1 MKVIDFETIRNMGIT
16 PLQCYEWVSD
26 MLTTKNETILPANI
40 SMTTMNGVF
49 YNVMPTVLLDD
60 KRVGVKV
67 VTRYPERNPSLE
79 SEILLYNLENGEL
92 LAILD
97 GTYITAMRTGAVAAH
112 SIKLLAKKDFKTLGF
127 MGLGNT
133 ARATMKILEALFP
146 DREMTIKLLKY
157 KNQHEQFK
165 DIFSSNKN
173 LKFEICDTC
182 QQLVKGS
189 DVIVSAV
196 TVFEDDVCEDECF
209 DEGCL
214 LVPIHTRGFTNC
226 DLFFDKI
233 FADDVNHVKG
243 FKNFDKFKSF
253 AEVADVVSGK
263 VPGRESDTE
272 RIIAYNI
279 GIAIHDMYYADKIY
293 EMSGK
298 TPEIT
303 LNPPKDQFWIK

>member
-26 MLTTKNETILPANI
+26 MLTKKNETILPAKI
-40 SMTTMNGVF
+40 SMKPMNGVF

-196 TVFEDDVCEDECF
+196 TVP
-209 DEGCL
+209 GCL
-214 LVPIHTRGFTNC
+214 HIVLHTRFLSCHTGAPDPYWHKPFQVPQS
-226 DLFFDKI
+226 LLDKHSP
-233 FADDVNHVKG
+233 DPR
-243 FKNFDKFKSF
+243 KFRSWF
-253 AEVADVVSGK
+253 PTRRYLSLRSRSPSPASRYSLTS
-263 VPGRESDTE
+263 P
-272 RIIAYNI
+272 
-279 GIAIHDMYYADKIY
+279 
-293 EMSGK
+293 
-298 TPEIT
+298 
-303 LNPPKDQFWIK
+303 